1 MAIKFGDSPFL
12 SLSLFFEWTCSS
24 EASLWMDAFSSSSLS
39 EPFVKDQASSFS
51 SFLVSLAIFS
61 YCNLMYASFSSLS
74 LTSLS
79 SMAFMATI
87 FSSKFFVLISMIGMT
102 TDLEDLASF
111 FN

>member
-1 MAIKFGDSPFL
+1 
-12 SLSLFFEWTCSS
+12 
-24 EASLWMDAFSSSSLS
+24 MDAFSSSSLS